1 MKLKENNGIYNKL
14 EKCKELIKTLDYEN
28 CKQRE
33 LLENLI
39 YIIDTTWKT
48 VDDFRETME
57 S

>member
-1 MKLKENNGIYNKL
+1 MKLEENTNIYDKL
-14 EKCKELIKTLDYEN
+14 EKCKELVKTLDYEN

-39 YIIDTTWKT
+39 GIIDSTWKT
-48 VDDFRETME
+48 VDDIRETMD

>member
-1 MKLKENNGIYNKL
+1 MKLEENTKIYNKL
-14 EKCKELIKTLDYEN
+14 KKCKELVKTLDYEN

-39 YIIDTTWKT
+39 GIIDSTWKT
-48 VDDFRETME
+48 VDDIRETMD

>member
-1 MKLKENNGIYNKL
+1 MKLEENNEIFDKL
-14 EKCKELIKTLDYEN
+14 EKCKELVKTLDYEN

-39 YIIDTTWKT
+39 DIIDSTWKT